1 MFQMEKEVSVCQRLG
16 ARISEDLMGGHQGA
30 VLTPK
35 FMEVNVGPAQC
46 RG

>member
-1 MFQMEKEVSVCQRLG
+1 MEEVSVCQRLG

-35 FMEVNVGPAQC
+35 FMEVNMRRVQC